1 MNNITILRL
10 APLALALLAASASA
24 AVTPLQGRTLDGQ
37 AVAADDLAAVF
48 EYDAVLDL
56 TWLRNANVNGGMNWQ
71 DASTWADGLSLGG
84 YSDWRLPSALSPC
97 TGTSCRGEMGV
108 LWFDVLG
115 NDIHHVPSQNPVNPG
130 PFQNLQL
137 WAHWLAE
144 PMATNPGYAYSFY
157 TGLTVPGL
165 QAGDLYSQ
173 TWYAMAVR
181 EGDVLGAV
189 PEPATLVSMLAGLGL
204 TAGWLA
210 LRRRS

>member
-1 MNNITILRL
+1 MNVTILRL

-24 AVTPLQGRTLDGQ
+24 AVTPLQGRTLDGL
-37 AVAADDLAAVF
+37 AVAADDPAAVF

-56 TWLRNANVNGGMNWQ
+56 TWLRDANVNGRMTWQ
-71 DASTWADGLSLGG
+71 DASAWADGLALGG
-84 YSDWRLPSALSPC
+84 YADWRLPSALAPC
-97 TGTSCRGEMGV
+97 TGTACRGEMGV

-115 NDIHHVPSQNPVNPG
+115 NGIHHVPSQNPVNPG

-137 WAHWLAE
+137 WAYWLAE
-144 PMATNPGYAYSFY
+144 PVLTNPGHAYSFY

-165 QAGDLYSQ
+165 QSGDLYSQ
-173 TWYAMAVR
+173 TLYAMAVR

-189 PEPATLVSMLAGLGL
+189 PEPATLASMLAGLGL
-204 TAGWLA
+204 VAGWLA